1 MFFWPGS
8 ELTWGCFENT
18 HRHTHARTHTNL
30 PNENRQNTLFLMQ
43 GCGWMWCFSFTQEE
57 LRPHVTFLSPLLF
70 LVFSRQEKRKADSV
84 AEFCFFSPGRF
95 VRSAVAVL
103 DTPVLSN
110 ITTHPLS
117 HRWHDSPP
125 PHTHTHSFCP
135 TRGVA
140 PTSRY
145 YFQSQIS
152 IVPCKA
158 DSYITQKRLRFQL
171 RCSNKKREPNW
182 TKPQRPAC
190 GCYYLYQANSWALE
204 ETVHNAALTGTEQL

>member
-1 MFFWPGS
+1 MRLLWKH
-8 ELTWGCFENT
+8 TQT
-18 HRHTHARTHTNL
+18 HTCAHTHKLTEWKQTEHTL
-30 PNENRQNTLFLMQ
+30 LDA
-43 GCGWMWCFSFTQEE
+43 GMWLNVMFSFTQEE

-125 PHTHTHSFCP
+125 PTHTHSFCP

-158 DSYITQKRLRFQL
+158 DSYITQKRLRFPL